1 MAIIPMKRATFVTL
15 SHKGDELLRLL
26 QKLGVLHPEHIR
38 GEEEL
43 GPLDEI
49 RHRLNLQAAIIKD
62 LDMVDVEVPEG
73 VDEGEGMSFGNV
85 GALLEKMRDL
95 DDRIKY
101 RGRALDQLKPWGDF
115 NPESITSLEGDGVFV
130 KLWSSTARLDE
141 ISVPEGTILRVI
153 NKVGDRVFF
162 VTISRSDSLK
172 ITRSDE
178 IALPDERLSDIEA
191 DLERLG
197 QGRASVLRNIG
208 KAKAGIDLL
217 REKQEAQE
225 REYYYQVTIRRAFD
239 DGNMR
244 AFAGWVPKERVEE
257 VRKSVTGFE
266 VPVVMQERDALPEE
280 IPPVLT
286 RNVFMAK
293 VLEPLLRLLGVPD
306 YRGLDPALFF
316 APFMLLFFGICLGD
330 VGYGISLIIGGLL
343 LKRILRKVR
352 AARVAGSITVFFGVA
367 SIIVGLLTGSVFG
380 IAPWGRE
387 WIPIDISFEFGDP
400 MILFKISIALG
411 IIHLTIAFFLAALS
425 DPHWQLRL
433 TKLGS
438 IAVLWGGAMLVLG
451 ISFWWVALAAGL
463 LLILLF
469 FSDSKNI
476 FKRLGIGLW
485 GIYNQVSLVGDVMSY
500 SRLFGLGIAS
510 AAIAGVVN
518 QLATQVREA
527 IGSPALGFIMMMV
540 VLVIGHL
547 FNLII
552 GVIGAVVHPA
562 RLHAVEALPKFVKF
576 TGVEYKPLVSD

>member
-1 MAIIPMKRATFVTL
+1 MAIVPMNRATFVTL
-15 SHKGDELLRLL
+15 SQKGDDLLRLL

-38 GEEEL
+38 SEAEL

-49 RHRLNLQAAIIKD
+49 RHRLNVQAAIIKE
-62 LDMVDVEVPEG
+62 LEAMDVESPEG
-73 VDEGEGMSFGNV
+73 AEAGAAMSFAAV
-85 GALLEKMRDL
+85 EALLEKKRSL
-95 DDRIKY
+95 DDMIKS
-101 RGRALDQLKPWGDF
+101 RRRALAQLEPWGDF
-115 NPESITSLEGDGVFV
+115 DPESLSALEGDGVFI
-130 KLWSSTARLDE
+130 KLWSSTSRLDE
-141 ISVPEGTILRVI
+141 ISLPEGVI
-153 NKVGDRVFF
+153 ARQIRKAGDTLFF
-162 VTISRSDSLK
+162 ITISRSETLK
-172 ITRSDE
+172 LLRADE
-178 IALPDERLSDIEA
+178 VALPDERLSDVQA
-191 DLERLG
+191 DIERLK
-197 QGRASVLRNIG
+197 QERASVLRNIG
-208 KAKAGIDLL
+208 RAKAGIDGL
-217 REKQEAQE
+217 RQTQERRE

-239 DGNMR
+239 DGDMR
-244 AFAGWVPKERVEE
+244 AFAGWVPKERSEE
-257 VRKSVTGFE
+257 VRRSLKEFE
-266 VPVVMQERDALPEE
+266 APVVMEEREPLPEE
-280 IPPVLT
+280 TPPVLT
-286 RNVFMAK
+286 RNVFVAK

-352 AARVAGSITVFFGVA
+352 AARVAGSITVFFGIA
-367 SIIVGLLTGSVFG
+367 SLVVGLLTGSLFG

-387 WIPIDISFEFGDP
+387 WIPIDISFDHGDP

-411 IIHLTIAFFLAALS
+411 IIHLTIAFLLAALS
-425 DPHWQLRL
+425 EPHWQLRL

-438 IAVLWGGAMLVLG
+438 IAVLWGGALLVLG
-451 ISFWWVALAAGL
+451 ISFWWVLLAAGL
-463 LLILLF
+463 LVILLF
-469 FSDSKNI
+469 FSDSKNV

-518 QLATQVREA
+518 QLASEVRGA
-527 IGSPALGFIMMMV
+527 IGSPAIGFIVMMA
-540 VLVIGHL
+540 VLVVGHL
-547 FNLII
+547 FNLAI